1 MHGMWPLSR
10 AIGLSHI
17 KKLTQVHDFGGVG
30 AKKVLTSRNIFLAR
44 PNWDPALSRL
54 GDTFDIIK
62 QDD

>member
-30 AKKVLTSRNIFLAR
+30 AKKVLTRLNFHLAFSVE
-44 PNWDPALSRL
+44 DM
-54 GDTFDIIK
+54 
-62 QDD
+62 